1 MMKLRM
7 GLMLA
12 LLSFA
17 LNGGAAGCGAKQ
29 KQTTPNATGPENRN
43 MTASPTPANAG
54 GEGASDEG
62 TVKGEIK
69 VLAEGGY
76 SQVNDAFVAVARD
89 ASTYAEIR
97 ALAKNLP
104 DMNADFFEHNA
115 VIAAFLGQR
124 RTGGYRVSITR
135 AADGTVHLDQESPAK
150 GSMTTQALTA
160 PFKIVSVP
168 TGDSH
173 FRFENTLKLEVGS
186 AWQSALRPY
195 RVTAGDFKMSG
206 GFAAHIERFTLTGDI
221 GVMRA
226 GKLATLIFNLKS
238 NGAEKARALQETAT
252 GLVQNNGLT
261 IPYLEAGTLVDVPR
275 SAFHVQGS
283 LADKENNI
291 ALTFASLPS
300 NVADGY
306 GGEGTLEAA
315 ATAPAPPKNKASDEM

>member
-1 MMKLRM
+1 
-7 GLMLA
+7 MLA

-29 KQTTPNATGPENRN
+29 KQTTPNTSGPGNKN
-43 MTASPTPANAG
+43 VTASPTPANAG
-54 GEGASDEG
+54 GDGASDEG
-62 TVKGEIK
+62 TLKGEIK
-69 VLAEGGY
+69 VLAEGD
-76 SQVNDAFVAVARD
+76 SSINDAFVAVARD
-89 ASTYAEIR
+89 AGTYAAIR
-97 ALAKNLP
+97 ALVKNLP
-104 DMNADFFEHNA
+104 DMSADFFEHNA

-124 RTGGYRVSITR
+124 RTGGYSVRLTR
-135 AADGTVHLDQESPAK
+135 EADGTVHLEQQSPAK
-150 GSMTTQALTA
+150 GYMTTQSLTA

-195 RVTAGDFKMSG
+195 RVTAGNFKMSG
-206 GFAAHIERFTLTGDI
+206 GFAAHTERFTLKGDI

-238 NGAEKARALQETAT
+238 EGGEKARALQEVTT
-252 GLVQNNGLT
+252 GLVQNDGLT

-275 SAFHVQGS
+275 SALHVQGS
-283 LADKENNI
+283 FTDKENNLS
-291 ALTFASLPS
+291 LTFASLPS

>member
-1 MMKLRM
+1 MMKLRT

-12 LLSFA
+12 VLSLA
-17 LNGGAAGCGAKQ
+17 LNGGGASGCGAKQ
-29 KQTTPNATGPENRN
+29 KQTTNTSGPGNKN

-54 GEGASDEG
+54 GNGASDEG
-62 TVKGEIK
+62 TVKGEMK

-89 ASTYAEIR
+89 AGTYAAIR

-124 RTGGYRVSITR
+124 RTGGYSVSMTR
-135 AADGTVHLDQESPAK
+135 AADGMVHLEQESPAK

-195 RVTAGDFKMSG
+195 RVTASDFKMSG
-206 GFAAHIERFTLTGDI
+206 GFAAHTEKFTLTGDI

-226 GKLATLIFNLKS
+226 GKLATFIFNLKS
-238 NGAEKARALQETAT
+238 DGGEKARALQEVAT
-252 GLVQNNGLT
+252 GLVQNNELT

-275 SAFHVQGS
+275 SAFHVQGTFTS
-283 LADKENNI
+283 QENNI
-291 ALTFASLPS
+291 SLTFASLPS
-300 NVADGY
+300 NIADGY
-306 GGEGTLEAA
+306 GGEGNLEAA
-315 ATAPAPPKNKASDEM
+315 ATAPALPKNKASDKM